1 MAASLTPKQLLAG
14 DDGASSASSSGHDS
28 LPPPEIS
35 AGETTQGSS
44 TTKRDDDKRQVGDL
58 SIYLYY
64 FSALGWP
71 RFALFGI
78 FVASNLG
85 FGTLQC
91 KHASSIRS
99 APFISA
105 GVVPLSRS
113 KSGSKL
119 MWVSIDAWVTR
130 WAQSSDGSQASR
142 LGYWLGL
149 YALFGVFTAAGLI
162 SAV

>member
-1 MAASLTPKQLLAG
+1 MALLRRAHQEIIASHLPKFQLVKLLRAQAPRNEMMMTR
-14 DDGASSASSSGHDS
+14 DRWETCPSIYTTSRLWDGSASPCSVS
-28 LPPPEIS
+28 LWLH
-35 AGETTQGSS
+35 TW
-44 TTKRDDDKRQVGDL
+44 D
-58 SIYLYY
+58 
-64 FSALGWP
+64 
-71 RFALFGI
+71 
-78 FVASNLG
+78 
-85 FGTLQC
+85 
-91 KHASSIRS
+91 S
-99 APFISA
+99 APCNVSMLLPSDPPLFISA

-119 MWVSIDAWVTR
+119 MWVSTDAWVTL